1 MERNQTELQII
12 PADKKASSEALVK
25 LGESQDMI
33 KRVHAFIDENFM
45 EGVDYGPADDRNPK
59 NVLLKPGAEKV
70 CRLFNL
76 RIGFRKD
83 EETASMIDIPNT
95 VCYVCELFTPD
106 GEKMGEGR
114 GAETVGNAKR
124 DVNKSIKIA
133 EKRALVDAVLYTFAL
148 SEKYT
153 QDRIKE
159 QITLD
164 SEKEKFREEIARM
177 RSTVKSSLSTGQFIV
192 NACETVLK
200 EKSVQTIGALN
211 RLKDAIKAGKIDLDS
226 GQWKK

>member
-1 MERNQTELQII
+1 MEKQTEIQII
-12 PADKKASSEALVK
+12 PASKQVASETLVK
-25 LGESQDMI
+25 LGDSREMI
-33 KRVHAFIDENFM
+33 KRVHGFIDENFM
-45 EGVDYGPADDRNPK
+45 EGVDYGPSDDRNPK

-83 EETASMIDIPNT
+83 DETASMIDIPNT
-95 VCYVCELFTPD
+95 VCYLCELFTTD
-106 GEKMGEGR
+106 GERIGEGR

-124 DVNKSIKIA
+124 DVNKAIKIA

-159 QITLD
+159 QLTLD
-164 SEKEKFREEIARM
+164 SEKEKFRDEVAKM
-177 RSTVKSSLSTGQFIV
+177 RTNVKSTLSTNQWIIS
-192 NACETVLK
+192 AAETVLK
-200 EKSVQTIGALN
+200 EKNIQTLGALD
-211 RLKDAIKAGKIDLDS
+211 RLKETIKAGKIDLDS
-226 GQWKK
+226 GQWKR